1 MTLTDTWH
9 FARPDTAEHY
19 ARLLDDAPR
28 RPLAIFGPRQVGK
41 THFLTHDLIEAA
53 RSRGWEPIYVDLWGE
68 ADPLGAVNTALAAVL
83 RRVSLATGR
92 TQVTAVG
99 MLGVSVG
106 MAAPAPLATPTDPA
120 ATLATQFNELIRL
133 QPAKPALLML
143 DEAQTLVRPGAGDLA
158 MKAIR
163 ALFNSH
169 PDSVLL
175 MFTGSSKSQLMSL
188 VGDHSKT
195 AFKLA
200 AHMDF
205 PALGIGFVGFVAQ
218 RYRAIT
224 GREIAVAELNKAFA
238 QLLQRPGEM
247 IDFLRFM
254 ITDTPGAEVGAA
266 LEAFMARNQPNLG
279 FQQQFD
285 GCTTVQQAV
294 LLEVAAGAKLFSKH
308 TRERI
313 ARRTAGSFVIAPA
326 SVHNA
331 LAQLQAKGLLV
342 KSPHRGHYLFEDDHL
357 HQWLDKVAQSMA
369 VDRQV

>member
-19 ARLLDDAPR
+19 GRLLADAPR

-41 THFLTHDLIEAA
+41 THFLTHDVIEAA
-53 RSRGWEPIYVDLWGE
+53 RRRGWEPIYVDLWGQ

-83 RRVSLATGR
+83 RRLSLAAGR
-92 TQVTAVG
+92 TPVTAIG
-99 MLGVSVG
+99 LLGASIG
-106 MAAPAPLATPTDPA
+106 LAAPAPLATPPDPA
-120 ATLATQFNELIRL
+120 ATLATQFNELVRL

-143 DEAQTLVRPGAGDLA
+143 DEAQTLIRPGAGDLA

-169 PDSVLL
+169 PGSVLL

-218 RYRAIT
+218 RYREIT
-224 GREIAVAELNKAFA
+224 GREIAVVELDGAFA
-238 QLLQRPGEM
+238 QLLHRPGEM

-254 ITDTPGAEVGAA
+254 ITETEGANVPAA
-266 LEAFMARNQPNLG
+266 LALFKARNRPDLG
-279 FQQQFD
+279 FQQQYD

-294 LLEVAAGAKLFSKH
+294 LLEVAAGSKLFSKD

-313 ARRTAGSFVIAPA
+313 ARRTAGPVAIAPA

-331 LAQLQAKGLLV
+331 LAQLEGKGLLT
-342 KSPHRGHYLFEDDHL
+342 KSPQRGHYLFDDDQL
-357 HQWLDKVAQSMA
+357 REWVDKVARPSA
-369 VDRQV
+369 GG